1 MLPKHE
7 TRVRLPLPA
16 PFQIIVI
23 DLQNNA
29 VTHYNYNMKK
39 AVMKRLLPLY
49 VGKFFLSFVLWYS
62 IEKLFIRSIGIDNF
76 GISLI
81 AIVLLI
87 SSILTEIPS
96 GIIADRWSRKGSM
109 VLAGLFLGIS
119 SLMAG
124 ASDNIFM
131 YAAAVTIWGLHDAFS
146 SGTGA
151 AMIYDTLLEEQGHAR
166 NFNRALGLYETLGGI
181 ALIISN
187 FLGGWIGE
195 HSLILAFNLTII
207 PIAISMVCHLIYK
220 DAKISREVADEK
232 LIKHTKNT
240 FKCVFKSK
248 SLLWLMTA
256 IMIVFCI
263 QKMNREAYQLWY
275 IALSAPAIFGIAG
288 SFIEGLGGLGGSLVK
303 YLNSKQINIVLSIL
317 LGLASLA
324 LSVGS
329 NLWITIAAQVL
340 IAVVSEALLFHFTAQ
355 VQHQLPSR
363 YRIGSGSVI
372 NAVGR
377 IVLIPLTFVFGV
389 LSNQSVFIAGWML
402 VVLSGLAVFVQ
413 LKLDEQASLQ

>member
-16 PFQIIVI
+16 PFQLIVI

>member
-1 MLPKHE
+1 
-7 TRVRLPLPA
+7 
-16 PFQIIVI
+16 
-23 DLQNNA
+23 
-29 VTHYNYNMKK
+29 
-39 AVMKRLLPLY
+39 MKRLLPLY

-87 SSILTEIPS
+87 SSVLTEIPS

-109 VLAGLFLGIS
+109 VLAGLFLGVS

-207 PIAISMVCHLIYK
+207 PIAMSMVCHLIYK

-263 QKMNREAYQLWY
+263 HQLWY
-275 IALSAPAIFGIAG
+275 IALSAPAIVFGIAG

-303 YLNSKQINIVLSIL
+303 YLSSRRINIVLSIL

-340 IAVVSEALLFHFTAQ
+340 IAVVSGALLFHFTAQ
-355 VQHQLPSR
+355 IQHQLPSR
-363 YRIGSGSVI
+363 YRTGSGSVI

-402 VVLSGLAVFVQ
+402 VVLSGLVLCVQ
-413 LKLDEQASLQ
+413 LRRKE

>member
-1 MLPKHE
+1 
-7 TRVRLPLPA
+7 
-16 PFQIIVI
+16 
-23 DLQNNA
+23 
-29 VTHYNYNMKK
+29 
-39 AVMKRLLPLY
+39 MKRLLTLY

-124 ASDNIFM
+124 ASNNIFM
-131 YAAAVTIWGLHDAFS
+131 YAAAVAIWGLHDAFS

-181 ALIISN
+181 AF

-195 HSLILAFNLTII
+195 HSLLLAFNLTII

-275 IALSAPAIFGIAG
+275 IALSAPAIVFGIAG

-324 LSVGS
+324 LSVSS

-340 IAVVSEALLFHFTAQ
+340 IAVVSGALLFHFTAQ
-355 VQHQLPSR
+355 IQHQLPSR
-363 YRIGSGSVI
+363 YRTGSGSVI

-377 IVLIPLTFVFGV
+377 IVLMPLTFVFGV

-413 LKLDEQASLQ
+413 LKLDEQTSP

>member
-340 IAVVSEALLFHFTAQ
+340 IAVVSGALLFHFTAQ

>member
-1 MLPKHE
+1 
-7 TRVRLPLPA
+7 
-16 PFQIIVI
+16 
-23 DLQNNA
+23 
-29 VTHYNYNMKK
+29 MKR

-131 YAAAVTIWGLHDAFS
+131 YATAVTIWGLHDAFS

-166 NFNRALGLYETLGGI
+166 NFNRALGLYETLGGV

-195 HSLILAFNLTII
+195 HSLLLTFNLTII
-207 PIAISMVCHLIYK
+207 PVAMSMVCHLIYK

-232 LIKHTKNT
+232 LIKHT

-275 IALSAPAIFGIAG
+275 IALSAPAIVFGIAG

-303 YLNSKQINIVLSIL
+303 YLSSKQINIVLSIL

-340 IAVVSEALLFHFTAQ
+340 IAVVSGALLFHFTAQ
-355 VQHQLPSR
+355 IQHQLPSR
-363 YRIGSGSVI
+363 YRTGSGSVI

-402 VVLSGLAVFVQ
+402 VVLSGLVLCVQ
-413 LKLDEQASLQ
+413 LRRKE

>member
-1 MLPKHE
+1 
-7 TRVRLPLPA
+7 
-16 PFQIIVI
+16 
-23 DLQNNA
+23 
-29 VTHYNYNMKK
+29 MKK

-124 ASDNIFM
+124 ASNNIFM

-151 AMIYDTLLEEQGHAR
+151 AMIYDTLLEEQGHAK
-166 NFNRALGLYETLGGI
+166 NFNRALGLHETLGGV

-195 HSLILAFNLTII
+195 HSLLLAFNLTII

-248 SLLWLMTA
+248 RLLWLMAA

-275 IALSAPAIFGIAG
+275 IALLAPTMIFGIAG
-288 SFIEGLGGLGGSLVK
+288 SFIEGLSGLGGLFVK
-303 YLNSKQINIVLSIL
+303 YINSKLINMALLIL
-317 LGLASLA
+317 LSVASLG
-324 LSVGS
+324 LSLGS
-329 NLWITIAAQVL
+329 NLITVIVSQVL
-340 IAVVSEALLFHFTAQ
+340 VAAASGALFLHVTAQ
-355 VQHQLPSR
+355 IQHQLPSR
-363 YRIGSGSVI
+363 YRTGSGSVI
-372 NAVGR
+372 SAVGR
-377 IVLIPLTFVFGV
+377 ITLVPLNFIFGI
-389 LSNQSVFIAGWML
+389 LSNQSVFVAGWML
-402 VVLSGLAVFVQ
+402 VVLSGLAVFAQ
-413 LKLDEQASLQ
+413 LQLDE

>member
-1 MLPKHE
+1 
-7 TRVRLPLPA
+7 
-16 PFQIIVI
+16 
-23 DLQNNA
+23 
-29 VTHYNYNMKK
+29 
-39 AVMKRLLPLY
+39 MKRLLPLY

-109 VLAGLFLGIS
+109 VLAGLFLGVS

-131 YAAAVTIWGLHDAFS
+131 YAAAVTIWGLYDAFS

-166 NFNRALGLYETLGGI
+166 NFNRALGLYETLGGV

-195 HSLILAFNLTII
+195 HSLLLAFNLTII

-240 FKCVFKSK
+240 FKCVFKIK

-256 IMIVFCI
+256 IMIVLYP
-263 QKMNREAYQLWY
+263 KDESRS
-275 IALSAPAIFGIAG
+275 LSAVVYCA
-288 SFIEGLGGLGGSLVK
+288 
-303 YLNSKQINIVLSIL
+303 
-317 LGLASLA
+317 
-324 LSVGS
+324 VGS
-329 NLWITIAAQVL
+329 GDSIWHSWIVHRRLGRTGRL
-340 IAVVSEALLFHFTAQ
+340 
-355 VQHQLPSR
+355 
-363 YRIGSGSVI
+363 
-372 NAVGR
+372 VG
-377 IVLIPLTFVFGV
+377 
-389 LSNQSVFIAGWML
+389 
-402 VVLSGLAVFVQ
+402 
-413 LKLDEQASLQ
+413 